1 MSDINSV
8 TIIGRLTRNAELKY
22 TTTGTAICNFSVA
35 LNKRYGSGD
44 QKKESVHFFNIV
56 LWGKAGEALSQ
67 YLTKGKQVG
76 ITGELDQQRWEK
88 DGQQHSQVKITAK
101 TVQFLSNPKNESGA
115 GKSTYS
121 QESTPSST
129 DDFQDDIPFN

>member
-115 GKSTYS
+115 GKSTDS
-121 QESTPSST
+121 QGSTPPST
-129 DDFQDDIPFN
+129 DDFQDDIPF